1 MATAQFDSPAWI
13 SAAKQHLDRIRDLT
27 TKGDAGARHRE
38 LWREPEI
45 LRHYLYSFALEG
57 AGNDFIPPYVND
69 ALARFLLTLDRTPL
83 APGLKMLELGG
94 NPYLFTILLKRFYD
108 CELSLTNFFDHNI
121 YAFAAGRGRQRI
133 SSRTFGEEYEFEYDL
148 VNLEL
153 SDYPYADG
161 TFDVVFFC
169 EILEHLVIDPLRVFP
184 KLLRIVKPGGRLIL
198 TTPNAVRLI
207 NFANMIAGSNFFD
220 RYHPANGVYGR
231 HNREFT
237 VEEVENLMR
246 EAGFEIESA
255 ETADRYDYNTPC
267 MLKDN
272 YEKAAPLPYTKPQLI
287 DMLKK
292 IGADLRHRGDNI
304 YVVARRPQ

>member
-1 MATAQFDSPAWI
+1 MSPDLNSAAWI
-13 SAAKQHLDRIRDLT
+13 AEAKRHLDDIRKLT
-27 TKGDAGARHRE
+27 ASGDSAARHRE

-57 AGNDFIPPYVND
+57 AGGDFIPAYVND
-69 ALARFLLTLDRTPL
+69 ALARFLHTLDRTPL
-83 APGLKMLELGG
+83 ASGLRMLELGG

-108 CELSLTNFFDHNI
+108 CDLQLTNFFDKNI
-121 YAFAAGRGRQRI
+121 YERTPGTGRQRI
-133 SSRTFGEEYEFEYDL
+133 SSPAFGESYQFDFDL

-169 EILEHLVIDPLRVFP
+169 EIMEHLVIDPLRVFP

-207 NFANMIAGSNFFD
+207 NFANMVAGSNFFD
-220 RYHPANGVYGR
+220 RYHPDNGVYGR

-237 VEEVENLMR
+237 VEELELLLR
-246 EAGFEIESA
+246 DAGFEIESA
-255 ETADRYDYNTPC
+255 ETADRYDYNSPC

-272 YEKAAPLPYTKPQLI
+272 YEKPAALGYTKPQLL
-287 DMLKK
+287 DMMKK

-304 YVVARRPQ
+304 YIVARRPN